1 MRSFFLIASAIMAF
15 AATMTFETND
25 ANAVVVRRPVAVG
38 CRMVMVNGVLVR
50 RCY

>member
-1 MRSFFLIASAIMAF
+1 
-15 AATMTFETND
+15 
-25 ANAVVVRRPVAVG
+25 VRRPVPVAVG